1 MERNILFGNVNS
13 FGIEVGI
20 DEDGVLYEADNA
32 NVYKTEDTPENRK
45 DYIED
50 VKRTIKEWQI

>member
-50 VKRTIKEWQI
+50 VKRTIKE